1 MIKHRLQEKKLLAI
15 RDKRGDDLLSSALDK
30 MGYSSNE

>member
-1 MIKHRLQEKKLLAI
+1 MIKHKLRAKKLLAI
-15 RDKRGDDLLSSALDK
+15 RDKRGDALLGSALIE

>member
-15 RDKRGDDLLSSALDK
+15 RDKCGDALLGGALTE